1 MNWVGK
7 MKKILLKYLN
17 EKYILW
23 RGKNED
29 KKGPLTIDYVHE
41 TQFEEKNVW

>member
-1 MNWVGK
+1 MNWVDK
-7 MKKILLKYLN
+7 MFKIVLKYLN

-29 KKGPLTIDYVHE
+29 KKDH
-41 TQFEEKNVW
+41 